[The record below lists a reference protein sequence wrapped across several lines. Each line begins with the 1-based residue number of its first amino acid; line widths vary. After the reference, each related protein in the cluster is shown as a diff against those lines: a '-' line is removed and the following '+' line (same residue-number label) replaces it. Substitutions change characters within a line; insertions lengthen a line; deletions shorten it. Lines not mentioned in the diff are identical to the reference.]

1 MGIISA
7 SLMQQIVDRIAAQAT
22 FIENALTSARQ
33 TGGGLFYTR
42 IHDNV
47 GFPLGDYNV
56 ESDLITPGH
65 NIDDN
70 LQNDPVL
77 ALEYSEMI
85 NALISHVTE
94 AQGITDLDDYLLRS
108 GVNVPQQFDDV
119 YFAVRGQH
127 LLAVNVFRSQPVYPM
142 ATVVWLSSG
151 VATFTD
157 GFRLGTG
164 SGDFVAPGADNSNIT
179 NANSAPQAL
188 EVVVASGIGSATQLN
203 VYLLPENLVQTTRT
217 VVLTSGMQIGSTA
230 PIGSGS
236 DAFLDVVNIVVA
248 GGTTGQAIRVRSI
261 VERVPQL

>member
-22 FIENALTSARQ
+22 FIEDALTSARQ

-56 ESDLITPGH
+56 ENDLITAGH
-65 NIDDN
+65 NIDEN
-70 LQNDPVL
+70 LANDPVF
-77 ALEYSEMI
+77 ALEYSEMV

-94 AQGITDLDDYLLRS
+94 AQGITDLDDYLTRS

-127 LLAVNVFRSQPVYPM
+127 LLANNVFRSQALNPM
-142 ATVVWLSSG
+142 ASLVWISSG

-157 GFRLGTG
+157 GYRLGTG
-164 SGDFVAPGADNSNIT
+164 SGDFVSPDNGSNLS
-179 NANSAPQAL
+179 NANSAAQAL
-188 EVVVASGIGSATQLN
+188 QVIVASGITAASQLN
-203 VYLLPENLVQTTRT
+203 IYLLPETLIQTTRT
-217 VVLTSGMQIGSTA
+217 VNLTSGLQIGQTVA
-230 PIGSGS
+230 IGSGS

-248 GGTTGQAIRVRSI
+248 GGASGNAIRIQSV